1 MEPNPKYG
9 KENDEE
15 MNEDEFIE
23 LFLKDEQIEVKPDNI
38 EEK

>member
-9 KENDEE
+9 KENDGVNEE
-15 MNEDEFIE
+15 EFIE
-23 LFLKDEQIEVKPDNI
+23 LILKDKLKEVKPDNI

>member
-9 KENDEE
+9 NQDEE

-23 LFLKDEQIEVKPDNI
+23 LFLKDEQIEVKPNNT

>member
-9 KENDEE
+9 KENDDVNEE
-15 MNEDEFIE
+15 EFIE
-23 LFLKDEQIEVKPDNI
+23 LFLKDELKVVKPDNS

>member
-9 KENDEE
+9 KENDDINEE
-15 MNEDEFIE
+15 EFID
-23 LFLKDEQIEVKPDNI
+23 LFLKDELKEVKPNNS

>member
-9 KENDEE
+9 KENDDINEE
-15 MNEDEFIE
+15 EFIE
-23 LFLKDEQIEVKPDNI
+23 LFLKDELKEVKLNNT